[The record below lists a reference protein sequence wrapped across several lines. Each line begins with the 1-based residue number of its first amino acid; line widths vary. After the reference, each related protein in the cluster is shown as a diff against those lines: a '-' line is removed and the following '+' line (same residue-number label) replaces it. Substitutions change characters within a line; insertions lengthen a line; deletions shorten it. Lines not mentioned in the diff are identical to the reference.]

1 MTFRRSF
8 IALTLVVA
16 ATFAA
21 AGPVSAGARTQDMR
35 HRMLYLVNTS
45 RHAHGLSPLR
55 LNGHV
60 SHYAWRHSRRMGRR
74 LSVYHSS
81 GVWQQVQRYGA
92 HTWGEN
98 VGMSGASLAQ
108 LERAFM
114 ASPSHR
120 KNTLARRFHHVGI
133 GVVQAR
139 GRLWVT
145 VDFFGS

>member
-21 AGPVSAGARTQDMR
+21 AGPASAGARALDMR
-35 HRMLYLVNTS
+35 HRMLHLVNDS
-45 RHAHGLSPLR
+45 RHVHGLRPMR
-55 LNGHV
+55 LNAPV
-60 SHYAWRHSRRMGRR
+60 SRFAWRHSRRMGRR
-74 LSVYHSS
+74 GFLYHSS
-81 GVWQQVQRYGA
+81 GVWPRVRRYGA
-92 HTWGEN
+92 STWGEN
-98 VGMSGASLAQ
+98 VGMSGTLVR

-120 KNTLARRFHHVGI
+120 ANTLASRFHRVGI
-133 GVVQAR
+133 GVFRAH

-145 VDFFGS
+145 LDFFGG

>member
-21 AGPVSAGARTQDMR
+21 AGPASAGTSTQDMR
-35 HRMLYLVNTS
+35 HRMLHLVNGS
-45 RHAHGLSPLR
+45 RHAHGLRPLR

-60 SHYAWRHSRRMGRR
+60 SHYAWRHSRRMGQRR
-74 LSVYHSS
+74 SVYHSN
-81 GVWQQVQRYGA
+81 GVWQQVRRYGA
-92 HTWGEN
+92 RTWGEN
-98 VGMSGASLAQ
+98 VGMAGTLSQ

-120 KNTLARRFHHVGI
+120 SNTLASRFHRVGI
-133 GVVQAR
+133 GVVQAQ

-145 VDFFGS
+145 LDFFGS

>member
-21 AGPVSAGARTQDMR
+21 AGPASAGARTLDLR
-35 HRMLYLVNTS
+35 HRMLHLVNDS
-45 RHAHGLSPLR
+45 RQAHGLRLR

-74 LSVYHSS
+74 RSVYHSS

-92 HTWGEN
+92 STWGEN
-98 VGMSGASLAQ
+98 VGMSGTLAR

-120 KNTLARRFHHVGI
+120 ENTLASRFHRVGI
-133 GVVQAR
+133 GVVRAQ

-145 VDFFGS
+145 LDFFGG